1 MTNRLLDKVAVVTGV
16 GSDIGREIA
25 LMVANEGA
33 FVVVNDFQHDQVDL
47 NSCILVD
54 RVVEEIRSA
63 GGIATPSYT
72 DPVVM
77 EREAGWRQRHDIC
90 YEPTRIYKPK
100 IPKYCWQVPCS
111 TVFPCHRFHDPS
123 AKALGQEYHCV
134 PISR

>member
-1 MTNRLLDKVAVVTGV
+1 MSIVKSNVNIIRDQIEAKVGPNPFYASQNAV
-16 GSDIGREIA
+16 
-25 LMVANEGA
+25 N
-33 FVVVNDFQHDQVDL
+33 L
-47 NSCILVD
+47 NITD
-54 RVVEEIRSA
+54 MDTFPYPRFFR
-63 GGIATPSYT
+63 GIYQLT